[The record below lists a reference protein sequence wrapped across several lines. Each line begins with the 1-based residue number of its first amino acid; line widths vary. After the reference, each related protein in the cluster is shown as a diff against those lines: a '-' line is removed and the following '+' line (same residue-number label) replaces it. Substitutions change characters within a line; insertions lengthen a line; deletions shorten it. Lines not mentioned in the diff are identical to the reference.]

1 MRNLVAM
8 NTAEPKYVNQ
18 ARAATLLGMTEKELC
33 RISRE
38 TGFGHKELVGMHEE
52 YFFTYE
58 ELRMICQL
66 ATQTVH

>member
-1 MRNLVAM
+1 M
-8 NTAEPKYVNQ
+8 NTAEQKYVNQ
-18 ARAATLLGMTEKELC
+18 SRAAALLGMTEKELC

-52 YFFTYE
+52 YFFTFE

-66 ATQTVH
+66 TTQTVH

>member
-1 MRNLVAM
+1 M
-8 NTAEPKYVNQ
+8 NAPEPKYVGQ
-18 ARAATLLGMTEKELC
+18 SRAATLLGMPEKELC

-66 ATQTVH
+66 TTQTVH